1 MSTPDKVL
9 QLFISSIGQGL
20 NSNWD
25 DARKPR
31 ANGSTSYKIIQAV
44 LKKNLPGFKKT
55 LWSYW
60 KPKRPQCS
68 AVDHGDKSE
77 SVAIKKFEEE
87 NKDLTVVPAGEC
99 KGVFFR
105 YYGAFHIP

>member
-9 QLFISSIGQGL
+9 QLFIASIGQGL
-20 NSNWD
+20 NSNWN

-31 ANGSTSYKIIQAV
+31 ANGSTMYKIIQAV
-44 LKKNLPGFKKT
+44 LKNNLAAFKKT

-60 KPKRPQCS
+60 KPKPPQSS
-68 AVDHGDKSE
+68 AVDHGNKCE
-77 SVAIKKFEEE
+77 SIAIKKFEEE

-99 KGVFFR
+99 KGVF
-105 YYGAFHIP
+105 